1 MKFVVKDK
9 VVIIT
14 GASSGIGAATA
25 IELARRGSKVVLAAR
40 NESKLAAVTTQCKE
54 HSESTYVVTDITRP
68 EECKWLI
75 DQTVQRHGR
84 IDVLISNAGLSMRA
98 LAEDCSM
105 DVYHRLMDVNF
116 FGGVYCITQA
126 LPHLLASRGMIVGI
140 SSVSGFKA
148 LPGRSGY
155 AAGKSAINGFLEAI
169 KIENIKTGLHVLTVC
184 PGFTASN
191 IRVNALD
198 QNGHVQGF
206 TPRDEKKMMSA
217 EEVAKHVVKAM
228 ETKKHFLVLTKEG
241 KIILWLNKFF
251 PNLVSKLIFN
261 EMAKE
266 PDSPLRMQPINPN
279 S

>member
-1 MKFVVKDK
+1 MKFAVKEK

-14 GASSGIGAATA
+14 GASSGIGAETA
-25 IELARRGSKVVLAAR
+25 IELARRGSLVVLAAR
-40 NESKLAAVTTQCKE
+40 NESRLADVTAQCQVY
-54 HSESTYVVTDITRP
+54 SESTYVVTDITKP
-68 EECKWLI
+68 EECKRLI
-75 DQTVQRHGR
+75 EQTVEIHGR

-98 LAEDCSM
+98 LAEDCTL
-105 DVYHRLMDVNF
+105 DVYHKLMDVNF

-169 KIENIKTGLHVLTVC
+169 KIENLKTGLHVLTVC

-198 QNGHVQGF
+198 KDGHSQGF

-217 EEVAKHVVKAM
+217 EEVAKHVVKAI
-228 ETKKHFLVLTKEG
+228 ENKKNFLVLTRVG
-241 KIILWLNKFF
+241 KLILWLNKFF
-251 PNLVSKLIFN
+251 PNLVSRLIFN
-261 EMAKE
+261 DMAKE
-266 PDSPLRMQPINPN
+266 PNSPLRMQPIKPN